1 VTKSRSNSSF
11 VHGAGNNSFSSPEP
25 NRFLLFLQTEVP
37 VSRNHDF
44 HIGERVV
51 MTYPYV
57 GPNDHHGAIV
67 WVTPR
72 SVRIRF
78 DGNEGPVRFF
88 VRNGGWRNEFGRAVS
103 IHKLEQ
109 SPSTSLLSSR

>member
-1 VTKSRSNSSF
+1 M
-11 VHGAGNNSFSSPEP
+11 
-25 NRFLLFLQTEVP
+25 
-37 VSRNHDF
+37 SRNHDF
-44 HIGERVV
+44 RIGERVM

-57 GPNDHHGAIV
+57 GPNAHPGDIV

-78 DGNEGPVRFF
+78 DGNERPVCFF
-88 VRNGGWRNEFGRAVS
+88 VRNGKWRNEFGRAVS

-109 SPSTSLLSSR
+109 SPSTTLLSSR